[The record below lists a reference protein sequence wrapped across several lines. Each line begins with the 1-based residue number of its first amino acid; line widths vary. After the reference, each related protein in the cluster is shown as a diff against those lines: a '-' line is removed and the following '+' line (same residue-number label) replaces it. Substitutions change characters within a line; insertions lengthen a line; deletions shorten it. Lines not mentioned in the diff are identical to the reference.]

1 MTTESKKKTPPTW
14 STPPDARKKK
24 GAGKYPNCWVRQTR
38 SGHVMIFD
46 DSKGAEHITLQHRK
60 GTMFQMDSDGTL
72 QIRASSSRVDVTYG
86 AHRSVV
92 TGAKDE
98 SVMGDKSTKVDGSYN
113 STIIGDSTQSIGG
126 KSVLTATSKSEVV
139 TEGVDTVSG
148 WETKKVNNSSTTQ
161 VLGAATMLSKYG
173 MTIGSTSSSMAIG
186 AKKQVGIKSGQEM
199 ALEAGGKFSLKS
211 GGAEIALV
219 DGKIYMNS
227 SRADTASD
235 VVVMDEVPEPEK
247 EEAIVA

>member
-1 MTTESKKKTPPTW
+1 MSNRKETPSTW
-14 STPPDARKKK
+14 DTYEDARKKK
-24 GAGKYPNCWVRQTR
+24 GAGEYPNCEVRQTR
-38 SGHVMIFD
+38 SGHVIIID
-46 DSKGAEHITLQHRK
+46 DSSGAEHITIQHRK
-60 GTMFQMDSDGTL
+60 GTMFQMGSEGSL
-72 QIRASSSRVDVTYG
+72 LIRTSKGRQDITQG
-86 AHRSVV
+86 EHRSLV

-98 SVMGDKSTKVDGSYN
+98 SVMGDKSTKVNGSYN
-113 STIIGDSTQSIGG
+113 STIIGDATHAVGG